1 VTELGNRL
9 KEARLA
15 KGLSLDDLQSITKI
29 QKRYLV
35 GIEEGDYS
43 TMPGNFYVRAFIKQY
58 AEAVQL
64 DPEEI
69 FQTYKDEIPST
80 LNEDLPEQLSRVKTR
95 KMLSDRSPKVF
106 DLLPKFL
113 IAIVVVGLAALVYYF
128 LQHNAGTSANETE
141 SNQNAPVQYAKSKNL
156 EQAKTSEDQT
166 KKTNSKEQ
174 STKQTKP
181 ETQAP
186 AQVQAPQQS
195 IAPTQSAGRN
205 STYQVTN
212 ADKFVVKVASRGN
225 TWINIKN
232 SKGVS
237 QFQGILKAG
246 DSKEV
251 DLSTDTQA
259 VVTAGNSIDTDIF
272 VNDQKIDYAVPPTQ
286 QVRQDITIQYVP
298 KTQ

>member
-15 KGLSLDDLQSITKI
+15 KGLSLDDLQTITKI

-43 TMPGNFYVRAFIKQY
+43 AMPGNFYVRAFIKQY
-58 AEAVQL
+58 AEAVQI
-64 DPEEI
+64 DPEGI
-69 FQTYKDEIPST
+69 FQTYKEEIPST

-106 DLLPKFL
+106 DLLPKLL
-113 IAIVVVGLAALVYYF
+113 IGIVVIGVAALVYYF
-128 LQHNAGTSANETE
+128 LQHNAGTSANETQN
-141 SNQNAPVQYAKSKNL
+141 NQKAPVQYAKSKSM
-156 EQAKTSEDQT
+156 EQAKASDNQT
-166 KKTNSKEQ
+166 KKTTDNQ
-174 STKQTKP
+174 TKQ

-186 AQVQAPQQS
+186 AQPESPKQA
-195 IAPTQSAGRN
+195 IAVTQSAGKQ

-225 TWINIKN
+225 TWVNIKN
-232 SKGVS
+232 GQGVS

-246 DSKEV
+246 ESKDF
-251 DLSTDTQA
+251 DLSSDTQA
-259 VVTAGNSIDTDIF
+259 VVVAGNSIDTDIF
-272 VNDQKIDYAVPPTQ
+272 VNDQKLDYAVPPTQ
-286 QVRQDITIQYVP
+286 VVRQDITIQYVP
-298 KTQ
+298 KNK